1 MHNAGRLSAWF
12 TSPGN
17 ITEIPPKEDFCCAG
31 VPGFAEQATKFFRRV
46 MHRPGFNH
54 EIAAE
59 RFRTNQEIANQFF
72 KNIYLLMKQR
82 NEAAIL
88 FILLV

>member
-1 MHNAGRLSAWF
+1 
-12 TSPGN
+12 
-17 ITEIPPKEDFCCAG
+17 
-31 VPGFAEQATKFFRRV
+31 

-59 RFRTNQEIANQFF
+59 RFRINQQIANQFF
-72 KNIYLLMKQR
+72 KNIYLLMEQR
-82 NEAAIL
+82 NEAALL